1 MSELTAYMSLLA
13 RLTLKEDDVNSEY
26 HATRK
31 YFAVN
36 VDRTHEIQI
45 FSLTTKLSPQ
55 RANERLN
62 IRVSYI
68 NFLARLTLKQVEV
81 NTEYHAPRK
90 YCFMVLFVLARD
102 HEQLFQ
108 TFRGVWMLISL
119 LFINP
124 ISKMSHMNILI
135 FTGEQIHVLSYLH
148 LFSTS
153 I

>member
-1 MSELTAYMSLLA
+1 MCTQRYSIFLAVNIDRTRHLQIFSLKLSQVSYPRNVVMSELTAYMSLLA

-90 YCFMVLFVLARD
+90 YCFMVFFVLA
-102 HEQLFQ
+102 
-108 TFRGVWMLISL
+108 
-119 LFINP
+119 
-124 ISKMSHMNILI
+124 
-135 FTGEQIHVLSYLH
+135 
-148 LFSTS
+148 
-153 I
+153 